1 MKVKATRE
9 GLLGHR
15 LASGILNTIHLPFVA
30 LPSTRALYRFVR
42 VFNPANG
49 KGSTAIVL
57 DVGPWNTH
65 DDAYVLEGQRPQAE
79 SGIDRF
85 GRQTNHAGIDLSERL
100 WSELAMVDNTEVI
113 WEFIDDW
120 PAKRSAVSEVT
131 QDYP

>member
-1 MKVKATRE
+1 MRVKATRE

-15 LASGILNTIHLPFVA
+15 LATGILNTIHLPFVA

-49 KGSTAIVL
+49 KGTTAIVL

-65 DDAYVLEGQRPQAE
+65 DHGYVLEGQRPQAE

-85 GRQTNHAGIDLSERL
+85 GRETNHAGIDLGERV
-100 WSELAMVDNTEVI
+100 WNELGMVDNTDVI

-120 PAKRSAVSEVT
+120 PAKVSTGPPAGKE
-131 QDYP
+131 